1 MELENRKK
9 TQSND
14 KNVFLVSFYNDI
26 ENNNLSKLDVSY
38 IFSKFGSV
46 RKIKYVQDGKVL
58 VFYKEKQGAQKAIEI
73 MKCAKKYFTRPFGR
87 ACLSLVPD

>member
-9 TQSND
+9 TQSHD

-46 RKIKYVQDGKVL
+46 CEIKYVQHGR
-58 VFYKEKQGAQKAIEI
+58 VFVYYKEKQGAQKAIEI
-73 MKCAKKYFTRPFGR
+73 MKCAKKYFTRPFIT
-87 ACLSLVPD
+87 